1 MINVVVLVGRLTKD
15 PEKRMTSSGVSNCR
29 FTLAVDRTFKNQQTG
44 QREADFIN
52 CVAWRQTAD
61 LMCQYLSKGSL
72 IGITGRIQ
80 TGSYDNQQ
88 GQRVYTTEVV
98 ADSVQFLEPRGA
110 RAPQGG
116 QYQNAGYQD
125 NNYGNQG
132 GYGRQ
137 NYGNGN
143 GGYGQGQNFNPQG
156 YGQPSAPNSY
166 TAPQDYN
173 QSAAKPAAGEN
184 PYSAKI
190 SNNLNNAFDDSD
202 TLNIADD
209 DLPF

>member
-15 PEKRMTSSGVSNCR
+15 PEKRVTGSGVSSCR

-44 QREADFIN
+44 QRETDFIN
-52 CVAWRQTAD
+52 CIAWRSTAD

-72 IGITGRIQ
+72 IGVTGRIQ
-80 TGSYDNQQ
+80 TGSYENQQ
-88 GQRVYTTEVV
+88 GVRVYTTDVV

-110 RAPQGG
+110 RAPQAG
-116 QYQNAGYQD
+116 QYQNNGYQN
-125 NNYGNQG
+125 NNYSNQG
-132 GYGRQ
+132 GYGQQ
-137 NYGNGN
+137 NYGN

-156 YGQPSAPNSY
+156 YGQPAPAANAY
-166 TAPQDYN
+166 TPKDYGQN
-173 QSAAKPAAGEN
+173 AAQSAAGDN

-190 SNNLNNAFDDSD
+190 NNNLNNAFDDSD